1 MKHEETLENITI
13 KRIIERIFIIAI
25 FKYSKKVYLNYH
37 HGTRYIIIV

>member
-13 KRIIERIFIIAI
+13 KRIIERIFIAI

>member
-25 FKYSKKVYLNYH
+25 FKYSKVYLNYH